1 MKKKEPYLHK
11 DKRGFFSELLRT
23 TRLFKQISLSEV
35 NKGVIKGW
43 HGHHHQLQWT
53 FILKGTANILI
64 KKKNK
69 IKKINVKNKIFGYLL
84 KKKELHAYKV
94 LSEKIL
100 VLYLTT
106 GFFSPIKDEY
116 RTKMTKR
123 ELEILNFK

>member
-1 MKKKEPYLHK
+1 MAWASPPASMDFYF
-11 DKRGFFSELLRT
+11 KRHSKYFD
-23 TRLFKQISLSEV
+23 
-35 NKGVIKGW
+35 
-43 HGHHHQLQWT
+43 
-53 FILKGTANILI
+53 

-94 LSEKIL
+94 LSKKIL

-106 GFFSPIKDEY
+106 GFFSPKKDEY